1 MPDVVCGEQN
11 LASVR
16 PNQITQRLRKVSDSY
31 LYIEHGRRSY
41 EFSLVARSGVKI
53 TTAEQ
58 MWSFPSSVDPI
69 ICQYSERWIPTSPSA
84 QEFKLK
90 TIYFQLLEH
99 KGREENPREII
110 AFHWEPLAE
119 AEDESDQYKS
129 RPHLHVKLATGPLP
143 RSHLDATLTVGTD
156 QQGSVEYLDQLL
168 DEAIDMIAI
177 EVLERIRS
185 TPLS

>member
-1 MPDVVCGEQN
+1 MPDVVCGERN
-11 LASVR
+11 LARVR

-31 LYIEHGRRSY
+31 LFIEPKQLPY
-41 EFSLVARSGVKI
+41 EFSLVARSGAKI
-53 TTAEQ
+53 TSDEQ
-58 MWSFPSSVDPI
+58 RSRFPSSVDTI
-69 ICQYSERWIPTSPSA
+69 VCEYMESWIPAAPNA

-99 KGREENPREII
+99 RGREENPRDII
-110 AFHWEPLAE
+110 AFHWEPLAD
-119 AEDESDQYKS
+119 AEDEADLYKS

-143 RSHLDATLTVGTD
+143 RSHLDATLSVGTD

-168 DEAIDMIAI
+168 DEAIAMIAI

-185 TPLS
+185 TPLA